1 MQNLNHT
8 AQDNLQNRH
17 NMPEF
22 AKAQDSLDLRGF
34 WKTLSRQKGTILSI
48 VGIVLLLT
56 LVFTLFSSPLYR
68 ATATLN
74 VERETTKVIDV
85 EFLNP
90 GDIRDTKDFYQ
101 TQFELI
107 RSHGIIERVIDQL
120 NLNSDVIRQSMIGK
134 IKNLVTPTNSNEA
147 TEKTA
152 LVEAISENLYIEPI
166 KNSRLVKVHFEGSSP
181 EKAAAVANAIV
192 ETFVAANAER
202 RISTTT
208 DAEKFLNERITEAR
222 ARLEESEKKLG
233 DYAQEHTIIQ
243 LDNKEST
250 TSTQRLMQLSDELV
264 RAEREIIAIKTD
276 PKRKKELAAAQK
288 SAEFIRD
295 EINREEEIALKRQE
309 KTNTYKT
316 IQREV
321 ETNQAS
327 YQGLLQRLKEV
338 NVAGSATNNN
348 LIIVDKAQI
357 PLHKHKPNMMT
368 NMAFASLLGLLLGIA
383 IAFLR
388 DYMDDSIKDINDLE
402 RQTQLPVLGIIP
414 AVKEKDPR
422 KMAQL
427 ALTEPRSTVAES
439 FRTLRTTLRFK
450 LREANGDNT
459 LFITS
464 SRANEGKTTVS
475 INLAS
480 TYAHSG
486 NKVLLIDADLRNP
499 SLHKVMETTEKNGLT
514 SYLTGETGL
523 DQLIQISN
531 VQNLDIIPAGETSHD
546 PAELLSNR
554 RMQDLLQIANENY
567 DMVIIDGPPI
577 LGLADAM
584 ILSSLSTL
592 TVLAVDSGS
601 TRTTTV
607 TNALKRLRQS
617 GLTVSGILLNR
628 VSDASELGYEDDYYS
643 YPTRV

>member
-1 MQNLNHT
+1 MQNLNQT
-8 AQDNLQNRH
+8 IPGTLQDRPH
-17 NMPEF
+17 IPEF
-22 AKAQDSLDLRGF
+22 AKTQDSLDLRGF

-48 VGIVLLLT
+48 IGIVLLLT

-90 GDIRDTKDFYQ
+90 GDIRDTRDFYQ

-107 RSHGIIERVIDQL
+107 RSHGIIERVIDKL
-120 NLNSDVIRQSMIGK
+120 NLNGDVIRQSMLGK
-134 IKNLVTPTNSNEA
+134 IKSAIIPPSETTG
-147 TEKTA
+147 KTA
-152 LVEAISENLYIEPI
+152 LVKAISENLYIEPI
-166 KNSRLVKVHFEGSSP
+166 KNSRLVNVHFEGSSP
-181 EKAAAVANAIV
+181 EQSAAVANAIV
-192 ETFVAANAER
+192 ETFVASNVER

-208 DAEKFLNERITEAR
+208 GAEKFLNERITEAR

-233 DYAQEHTIIQ
+233 DYAQKHTILQ

-250 TSTQRLMQLSDELV
+250 TSSHKLIQLSEELV
-264 RAEREIIAIKTD
+264 RAEREIISIRTN
-276 PKRKKELAAAQK
+276 PKRKTELAAAQK
-288 SAEFIRD
+288 SAEYIRD
-295 EINREEEIALKRQE
+295 EISREEGVALSRQE

-316 IQREV
+316 FQREV

-338 NVAGSATNNN
+338 NVAGSVSNNN
-348 LIIVDKAQI
+348 LTIIDKAQP
-357 PLHKHKPNMMT
+357 PLDKHKPKMVT
-368 NMAFASLLGLLLGIA
+368 NLAFASLLGLLLGVA
-383 IAFLR
+383 VAFLR
-388 DYMDDSIKDINDLE
+388 DFMDDSVKDINELE
-402 RQTQLPVLGIIP
+402 RQTQLPILGIIP
-414 AVKEKDPR
+414 AVREKDPR

-450 LREANGDNT
+450 LREAKGDNT

-480 TYAHSG
+480 TYAHAG
-486 NKVLLIDADLRNP
+486 NQVLLIDADLRNP
-499 SLHKVMETTEKNGLT
+499 SLHKVMGTTEQNGLT
-514 SYLTGETGL
+514 SYLTGDVEL
-523 DQLIQISN
+523 DKLAQTSN
-531 VQNLDIIPAGETSHD
+531 VQNLDIIPAGKTSHD

-554 RMQDLLQIANENY
+554 RMQDLLQIATENY

-584 ILSSLSTL
+584 ILSSLTTL
-592 TVLAVDSGS
+592 TVLAVDSGN
-601 TRTTTV
+601 TQTTTV

-617 GLTVSGILLNR
+617 GLTVSGILLNQ
-628 VSDASELGYEDDYYS
+628 VSDAADLGYEDDYYN

>member
-8 AQDNLQNRH
+8 APGNLQDRPH
-17 NMPEF
+17 IPEF

-48 VGIVLLLT
+48 IGIVLLLT

-74 VERETTKVIDV
+74 VERETNKVIDV
-85 EFLNP
+85 EFLNQ
-90 GDIRDTKDFYQ
+90 GDIRDTRDFYQ

-107 RSHGIIERVIDQL
+107 RRYSNIERVVEKL
-120 NLNSDVIRQSMIGK
+120 NLNSDIIRRSMLAR
-134 IKNLVTPTNSNEA
+134 IKGLIVSPGAT
-147 TEKTA
+147 TEKAA
-152 LVEAISENLYIEPI
+152 LVQAISDNLYIEPI
-166 KNSRLVKVHFEGSSP
+166 KNSRLVNVHFEGSSP
-181 EKAAAVANAIV
+181 EKSAAVANAIV
-192 ETFVAANAER
+192 ESFVAANAELQV
-202 RISTTT
+202 SATTN
-208 DAEKFLNERITEAR
+208 AEKLLNEGITAAR
-222 ARLEESEKKLG
+222 SKLEESEKKLS
-233 DYAQEHTIIQ
+233 DYAQEHTIVQ
-243 LDNKEST
+243 LDNKSST
-250 TSTQRLMQLSDELV
+250 TSTYKIVQLSDQLGQ
-264 RAEREIIAIKTD
+264 AQREIIAIKTD
-276 PKRKKELAAAQK
+276 PERSGELAAAQE
-288 SAEFIRD
+288 SAELIRD
-295 EINREEEIALKRQE
+295 ELNREEERALKRQNLN
-309 KTNTYKT
+309 NTYKT
-316 IQREV
+316 LEREV
-321 ETNQAS
+321 ETDQAA
-327 YQGLLQRLKEV
+327 YQGLLQRLKEI
-338 NVAGSATNNN
+338 NVAGSVATNN
-348 LIIVDKAQI
+348 LRVVDKAQP
-357 PLHKHKPNMMT
+357 PLDKHKPNMMT

-383 IAFLR
+383 VAFLR
-388 DYMDDSIKDINDLE
+388 DFMDDSVKDINELE
-402 RQTQLPVLGIIP
+402 RQTQLPILGIIP
-414 AVKEKDPR
+414 AVREKDPR

-480 TYAHSG
+480 TYAHAG

-499 SLHKVMETTEKNGLT
+499 SLHKVMGTTEENGLT
-514 SYLTGETGL
+514 SYLTGESTL
-523 DQLIQISN
+523 DKLAQTSN
-531 VQNLDIIPAGETSHD
+531 VQNLDIIPAGKTSHD

-554 RMQDLLQIANENY
+554 RMQDLLQIATENY

-584 ILSSLSTL
+584 ILSSMTTL
-592 TVLAVDSGS
+592 TVLAVDSGN

-617 GLTVSGILLNR
+617 GLTVSGILLNQ
-628 VSDASELGYEDDYYS
+628 VSDASDLGYEDDYYS

>member
-1 MQNLNHT
+1 MQNLNQT
-8 AQDNLQNRH
+8 APGNLQNRPH
-17 NMPEF
+17 IPEF

-48 VGIVLLLT
+48 IGIVLLLT

-90 GDIRDTKDFYQ
+90 GDIRDTRDFYQ

-107 RSHGIIERVIDQL
+107 RSHGIIERVIDKL
-120 NLNSDVIRQSMIGK
+120 DLKGDIIRQSMIGK
-134 IKNLVTPTNSNEA
+134 IKNTIIPPSSSSV

-152 LVEAISENLYIEPI
+152 LVKAISENLYIEPI
-166 KNSRLVKVHFEGSSP
+166 KNSRLVNVHFEGSSP
-181 EKAAAVANAIV
+181 EGSAAVANAIV
-192 ETFVAANAER
+192 ETFVTSNVER

-208 DAEKFLNERITEAR
+208 EAEKFLNERITEAR
-222 ARLEESEKKLG
+222 ARLEESEGKLG
-233 DYAQEHTIIQ
+233 DYAQQHTILQ
-243 LDNKEST
+243 LDNKDST
-250 TSTQRLMQLSDELV
+250 TSTHKLVQLSEELV
-264 RAEREIIAIKTD
+264 RAEREIIAIRTD
-276 PKRKKELAAAQK
+276 PKRKSELGAAQQ

-295 EINREEEIALKRQE
+295 EINREEEVALKRQE

-316 IQREV
+316 LQREV

-338 NVAGSATNNN
+338 NVAGGVTNNN
-348 LIIVDKAQI
+348 LMIIDKAQI
-357 PLHKHKPNMMT
+357 PLDKHKPNMMT

-383 IAFLR
+383 VAFLR
-388 DYMDDSIKDINDLE
+388 DFMDDSVKDINELE
-402 RQTQLPVLGIIP
+402 RQTQLPILGIIP
-414 AVKEKDPR
+414 AVREKDPR

-480 TYAHSG
+480 TYAHAG

-499 SLHKVMETTEKNGLT
+499 SLHKVMGTTEENGLT
-514 SYLTGETGL
+514 GYLTGETTL
-523 DQLIQISN
+523 DKLAQTSN
-531 VQNLDIIPAGETSHD
+531 VQNLDIIPAGKTSHD

-554 RMQDLLQIANENY
+554 RMQDLLQIATENY

-584 ILSSLSTL
+584 ILSSMTTL
-592 TVLAVDSGS
+592 TVLAVDSGN

-628 VSDASELGYEDDYYS
+628 VSDASDLGYEDDYYS

>member
-8 AQDNLQNRH
+8 APGNPQDRPH
-17 NMPEF
+17 IPEF

-48 VGIVLLLT
+48 IGIVLLLT

-90 GDIRDTKDFYQ
+90 GDIRDTRDFYQ

-107 RSHGIIERVIDQL
+107 RSHGIIERVIDKL
-120 NLNSDVIRQSMIGK
+120 NLNSDIIRQSMISK
-134 IKNLVTPTNSNEA
+134 IKNAIIPPGA
-147 TEKTA
+147 DTEKTA
-152 LVEAISENLYIEPI
+152 LVKAISDNLYIEPI
-166 KNSRLVKVHFEGSSP
+166 KNSRLVNVHFEGSSP
-181 EKAAAVANAIV
+181 EGSAAVANAIV
-192 ETFVAANAER
+192 ETFVTSNVER
-202 RISTTT
+202 RISTTSG
-208 DAEKFLNERITEAR
+208 AEKFLTERITEAR

-233 DYAQEHTIIQ
+233 DYAQEHTILQ
-243 LDNKEST
+243 LDNNDST
-250 TSTQRLMQLSDELV
+250 TSTHKLLQLSEELV
-264 RAEREIIAIKTD
+264 RAEREIIAIRTD
-276 PKRKKELAAAQK
+276 PKRQNELAAAQQ

-316 IQREV
+316 LQREV
-321 ETNQAS
+321 ETNQVS
-327 YQGLLQRLKEV
+327 YQGLLQRLKDV
-338 NVAGSATNNN
+338 NVAGSVTNNN
-348 LIIVDKAQI
+348 LMIIDKAQI
-357 PLHKHKPNMMT
+357 PLDKHKPNMTT

-383 IAFLR
+383 VAFLR
-388 DYMDDSIKDINDLE
+388 DFMDDSVKDINELE
-402 RQTQLPVLGIIP
+402 RQTQLPILGIIP
-414 AVKEKDPR
+414 AVREKDPR

-464 SRANEGKTTVS
+464 SKANEGKTTVS

-480 TYAHSG
+480 TYAHAG

-499 SLHKVMETTEKNGLT
+499 SLHKVMGTSEEHGLT
-514 SYLTGETGL
+514 GYLTGETTL
-523 DQLIQISN
+523 DKLAQTSN
-531 VQNLDIIPAGETSHD
+531 VQNLDIIPAGKTSHD

-554 RMQDLLQIANENY
+554 RMQDLLQIATENY

-584 ILSSLSTL
+584 ILSSLATL
-592 TVLAVDSGS
+592 TVLAVDSGN

-617 GLTVSGILLNR
+617 GLTVSGILLNQ
-628 VSDASELGYEDDYYS
+628 VSDASDLGYEDDYYS